1 MKKELRRIFY
11 VTPTNFVELL
21 KGYDKI
27 IRAKRNEIGANIT
40 KLDTGLTKLEKASE
54 EVREMTAEAQIK
66 GEEA

>member
-54 EVREMTAEAQIK
+54 EVRD
-66 GEEA
+66 

>member
-54 EVREMTAEAQIK
+54 EVREMTAEA
-66 GEEA
+66 